1 MFQRE
6 SAEDHLLIVQCD
18 SGHQHID
25 LIACA
30 RYRVLDE
37 VAHASH
43 LTKITHIVFIIGLPR
58 INGGTAF
65 VSFQGGKWES
75 YHMDSLI
82 SPKDSF
88 FTIEKALTM
97 SINDLLLECY
107 SSDKKLFNKKILSCI
122 TPASLLQFSNVSTEY
137 TLQRYDMLSH
147 LVSMIHSSAEC
158 KEAEECESLQQQN
171 GKLLMYKHAIKICI
185 FLQDSMIFLELY
197 ISKFLKL

>member
-30 RYRVLDE
+30 RYCVLDE
-37 VAHASH
+37 AARIFH
-43 LTKITHIVFIIGLPR
+43 LKKITHIVFIIGLPR
-58 INGGTAF
+58 ISGGSAF
-65 VSFQGGKWES
+65 VSFQGAKWKS
-75 YHMDSLI
+75 YHMDSLM

-107 SSDKKLFNKKILSCI
+107 KSDKNLFTKKIQSCI
-122 TPASLLQFSNVSTEY
+122 TPTSLLQFSNVSTEY
-137 TLQRYDMLSH
+137 TLQRYEMLSQ
-147 LVSMIHSSAEC
+147 LVCRNHSFTEC
-158 KEAEECESLQQQN
+158 KEAEKYESLQQQN
-171 GKLLMYKHAIKICI
+171 GKLLMY
-185 FLQDSMIFLELY
+185 
-197 ISKFLKL
+197 